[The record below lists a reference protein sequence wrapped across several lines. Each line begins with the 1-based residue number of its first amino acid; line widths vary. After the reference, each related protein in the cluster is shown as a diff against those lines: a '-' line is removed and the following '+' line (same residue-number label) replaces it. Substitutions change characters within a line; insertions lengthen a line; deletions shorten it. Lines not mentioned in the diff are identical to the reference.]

1 MKKVLVIMAAS
12 LALFW
17 VQASEAAP
25 SPRTGETTAAR
36 TLDRAVEDL
45 SDLLART
52 TPEQARLWRGTG

>member
-1 MKKVLVIMAAS
+1 MKKVLAIMAAS

-52 TPEQARLWRGTG
+52 TPEQARLWHGTG